1 MKGKEPYTDEAGKP
15 NCINHYRIKVR
26 YLFGS
31 DIKGAL
37 LHDFSI
43 MPTGKINNFPTGL
56 ITE

>member
-15 NCINHYRIKVR
+15 NCINHYQIKVR
-26 YLFGS
+26 YLLVL
-31 DIKGAL
+31 IL
-37 LHDFSI
+37 NDFSI